1 METRLTST
9 TNIVFVIISIALIVF
24 TQEGII
30 TGDQFMKMVE
40 LVFVFFFVKKGYDTN
55 NISDKQK

>member
-1 METRLTST
+1 MDKRICST
-9 TNIVFVIISIALIVF
+9 TNIVFVIISIALVVF

-40 LVFVFFFVKKGYDTN
+40 LVFIFFFVKKGYDTN
-55 NISDKQK
+55 TSNK